1 MNMKHL
7 SFDFDV
13 KSLDETGTFS
23 GYASMFDNKD
33 SEGDVVRKGAFAKT
47 LAEWAQKGRLPPML
61 WQHERKNPIGYF
73 SVMKEDDKG
82 LYVEGKLLIDDI
94 AQAKT
99 AHTLLKN
106 KVLGGMSIG
115 YRVENYDYDKVADV
129 FNLTEIK
136 LFEVSLVTF
145 PANERATVDNVKNGL
160 PDRDVIVK
168 HLTDL
173 GLSQKQAETLC
184 DSGLPSLQPENREK
198 QDLINA
204 TNILK
209 GLNK

>member
-23 GYASMFDNKD
+23 GYASVFDNKD
-33 SEGDVVRKGAFAKT
+33 SAGDVVRKGAFAKT

-99 AHTLLKN
+99 AHALLKN

-115 YRVENYDYDKVADV
+115 YRVAMYEYDRVADV
-129 FNLTEIK
+129 FNLTELK

-145 PANERATVDNVKNGL
+145 PANERATVDNVKHGL

-184 DSGLPSLQPENREK
+184 DSGLQSLQPENREK

-209 GLNK
+209 DLNK

>member
-7 SFDFDV
+7 SFDFNV
-13 KSLDETGTFS
+13 KSLDETGMFS
-23 GYASMFDNKD
+23 GYASVFGNRD
-33 SEGDVVRKGAFAKT
+33 SAGDMVQKGAFART

-61 WQHERKNPIGYF
+61 WQHDRKQPIGCF
-73 SVMKEDDKG
+73 TLMKEDDKG

-94 AQAKT
+94 PQAKT
-99 AHTLLKN
+99 AHALLKN

-115 YRVENYDYDKVADV
+115 YSVQNWEYDKVNNV
-129 FNLTEIK
+129 LNLLELK
-136 LFEVSLVTF
+136 LYEVSLVTF
-145 PANERATVDNVKNGL
+145 PANEQATVDNVKNGL

-209 GLNK
+209 DLNK

>member
-13 KSLDETGTFS
+13 KSLDETGEFS
-23 GYASMFDNKD
+23 GYASVFDNKD
-33 SEGDVVRKGAFAKT
+33 SAGDVVRKGAFAKT

-73 SVMKEDDKG
+73 SLMKEDDKG

-99 AHTLLKN
+99 AYALLKN

-115 YRVENYDYDKVADV
+115 YRVENYDYDRVANV
-129 FNLTEIK
+129 FNLTELK

-145 PANERATVDNVKNGL
+145 PANERATVDSVKHGL

-209 GLNK
+209 DLNK

>member
-13 KSLDETGTFS
+13 KSLDETGTFT
-23 GYASMFDNKD
+23 GYASVFDNKD
-33 SEGDVVRKGAFAKT
+33 SAGDVVRKGAFAKT

-61 WQHERKNPIGYF
+61 WQHERTNPIGYF
-73 SVMKEDDKG
+73 LLMKEDDKG

-99 AHTLLKN
+99 AHALLKN
-106 KVLGGMSIG
+106 KVLDGMSIG

-145 PANERATVDNVKNGL
+145 PANELTTVDSVKHGL

-184 DSGLPSLQPENREK
+184 DSGLQSLQPENREK

-209 GLNK
+209 DLNK

>member
-23 GYASMFDNKD
+23 GYASVFDNKD
-33 SEGDVVRKGAFAKT
+33 SAGDVVRKGAFAKT

-73 SVMKEDDKG
+73 SLMKEDDKG

-99 AHTLLKN
+99 AHALLKN

-115 YRVENYDYDKVADV
+115 YRVEMYEYDRVADV

-145 PANERATVDNVKNGL
+145 PANERATVDSVKHGL

-184 DSGLPSLQPENREK
+184 DSGLQPLQPENREK

-209 GLNK
+209 DLNK

>member
-7 SFDFDV
+7 SFDFNV

-23 GYASMFDNKD
+23 GYASVFGNRD
-33 SEGDVVRKGAFAKT
+33 SEGDVVQKGAFART

-61 WQHERKNPIGYF
+61 WQHDRKQPIGCF
-73 SVMKEDDKG
+73 TLMKEDDKG

-94 AQAKT
+94 PQAKT
-99 AHTLLKN
+99 AHALLKN
-106 KVLGGMSIG
+106 KVLGGMSVG
-115 YRVENYDYDKVADV
+115 YSVQNWEYDK
-129 FNLTEIK
+129 FNNILNLLELK
-136 LFEVSLVTF
+136 LYEVSLVTF
-145 PANERATVDNVKNGL
+145 PANEQATVDNVKHGL

-173 GLSQKQAETLC
+173 GLSQKQAEAFC
-184 DSGLPSLQPENREK
+184 DSGLKSLQPENREK

-209 GLNK
+209 DLNK